1 MCGITGYF
9 KKTPHVS
16 EDQTTLQ
23 RMVSRLFHRGPDEDG
38 FFVDATVCMGMR
50 RLSIIDLSSGR
61 QPIHN
66 NNKSVWVVFNGEI
79 YNYIELRDMLEKKGH
94 TFYTTSDTEVI
105 PHLYDEY
112 GIDFVNHLNGNFGIA
127 LWDVRQKRLMLIRDR
142 VGIRPLY
149 YAVTTDAVVFGSEM
163 KSLFEYPGLNPEID
177 STGLDQIFSMWVN
190 VPPRTV
196 FKNINELAPGHF
208 LIITPEGI
216 TDKQYWTY
224 NFPGIDEYEDKSFS
238 FYKERLRELVYDATT
253 IRLRADVPVA
263 SYLSGGIDSSIISSL
278 VKRHHNNDLITFS
291 IAFADT
297 EFDERPYQLAMADYL
312 KTDHRMVEATYKT
325 IGTAFID
332 VVRYGEKPTIRTA
345 PAPLFLLSKL
355 VRDNNIK
362 VVLTGEGADEIF
374 GGYDIFKEDI
384 IRRFWAKF
392 PNSTLRPR
400 LLSKTNP
407 FIQRTKGAF
416 WQAFFKKGL
425 TETQNPYYSHLIRWN
440 NTAQIK
446 RLFNEDMQGNF
457 NEKEHVFDALDV
469 YVNPNLMRWHPLCR
483 AQYLESILFMSGYL
497 LTTQGDRMMMGNSV
511 EGRFPFLDYRVM
523 EFAATIP
530 PKYKING
537 LKEKYILKQSFNDY
551 VPESVIQRVKQPYR
565 APIHRCFIG
574 EEANDLTKNMLSRET
589 LDRYGYFNSDHVCTL
604 IDRIKKMPA
613 DRVGERDDM
622 TLAGIVSTQLL
633 HHLFIEQKP
642 EETVASDDK
651 GEQSC

>member
-1 MCGITGYF
+1 MCGIAGYF
-9 KKTPHVS
+9 KRVPRATGSAKTVEH
-16 EDQTTLQ
+16 
-23 RMVSRLFHRGPDEDG
+23 MVAAIKHRGPDEQG
-38 FFVDATVCMGMR
+38 FYDDDYVSMGMS
-50 RLSIIDLSSGR
+50 RLSIIDLSGGK

-66 NNKSVWVVFNGEI
+66 GHKTVWVVFNGEI
-79 YNYIELRDMLEKKGH
+79 YNYIELRAMLEKKGH
-94 TFYTTSDTEVI
+94 SFYTTSDTEVI
-105 PHLYDEY
+105 PHLYDEF
-112 GIDFVNHLNGNFGIA
+112 GLDFIQYMNGNFAIA
-127 LWDVRQKRLMLIRDR
+127 LWDTVKKRFLLIRDR
-142 VGIRPLY
+142 TGIRPLY
-149 YAVTTDAVVFGSEM
+149 YSVNSDAIAFGSEM
-163 KSLFEYPGLNPEID
+163 KALFKYPGIKPEID
-177 STGLDQIFSMWVN
+177 PAGLDQVFSLWVN

-208 LIITPEGI
+208 LLITPDEI
-216 TDKQYWTY
+216 TEKQYWSYT
-224 NFPGIDEYEDKSFS
+224 FPGINDYEDKPLEYYS
-238 FYKERLRELVYDATT
+238 ERLRELLYDATT

-297 EFDERPYQLAMADYL
+297 VFDERPYQRAMVDYL
-312 KTDHRMVEATYKT
+312 GTDHRMVEATYES
-325 IGTAFID
+325 ISNAFVD
-332 VVRYGEKPTIRTA
+332 VVRYAEKPTIRTA

-392 PNSTLRPR
+392 PESKLRPK
-400 LLSKTNP
+400 LLSATNP
-407 FIQRTKGAF
+407 FIQRSKGAF

-425 TETQNPYYSHLIRWN
+425 TDTSNPYYSHLIRWN

-446 RLFNEDMQGNF
+446 QLFHPDLQSQFNEQVN
-457 NEKEHVFDALDV
+457 VFDALDA
-469 YVNPNLMRWHPLCR
+469 YVSPDLMKWHPLCR
-483 AQYLESILFMSGYL
+483 AQYLESTLFMSGYL

-537 LKEKYILKQSFNDY
+537 LNEKYILKKAFSDY
-551 VPESVIQRVKQPYR
+551 VPESVIKRVKQPYR

-574 EEANDLTKNMLSRET
+574 DEANKLISSMLSKE
-589 LDRYGYFNSDHVCTL
+589 LLSRYGLFNCEYVTNLVEKMKKTPS
-604 IDRIKKMPA
+604 DRI
-613 DRVGERDDM
+613 GERDDM
-622 TLAGIVSTQLL
+622 TIAGIVSTQLL
-633 HHLFIEQKP
+633 NHLFIENNNTP
-642 EETVASDDK
+642 IENVTTGS
-651 GEQSC
+651 